1 MKGPTQDVCETT
13 SAIAQQATRFGGAWT
28 QEKLQILRDYLD
40 FYTTALKD
48 QPFRL
53 AYIDAFA
60 GSGKIEIGSKSEG
73 QLGLELEHFI
83 RGSAELAL
91 RIEAKAFDE
100 LVFVEK
106 DCDRCRELE
115 QLRSR
120 FSSRSVKIEQAEANL
135 YLQELDFD
143 RRSRRGVIFLDPF
156 ATQVEWRTIV
166 KIAKLRALDM
176 WLLFPVSALQ
186 RMLPSSRTPDD
197 ISPGWSNRLTR
208 VYGDDSWR
216 NLYQKT
222 PQMGLF
228 DDHSWDFRERGVQGL
243 TNIFKENLKK
253 LFGKRFLENSRTLKN
268 SRDSPLFEFIFCV
281 GSDNPAAIQ
290 LAKKGAD
297 YIIRSM

>member
-1 MKGPTQDVCETT
+1 MKGPTQDACET
-13 SAIAQQATRFGGAWT
+13 ANALAQQATRFGGAWT

-53 AYIDAFA
+53 AYIDVFA
-60 GSGKIEIGSKSEG
+60 GSGKIEIGSKIEG
-73 QLGLELEHFI
+73 QLGFESEHFM

-91 RIEAKAFDE
+91 RIKDKPFDE
-100 LVFVEK
+100 LIFIEK
-106 DCDRCRELE
+106 DSDHCRKLE
-115 QLRSR
+115 QLKSEFSARSM
-120 FSSRSVKIEQAEANL
+120 KIEQAEANL
-135 YLQELDFD
+135 YLQEFEFD
-143 RRSRRGVIFLDPF
+143 RRRWRGVIFLDPF
-156 ATQVEWRTIV
+156 ATQVEWSTIV

-186 RMLPSSRTPDD
+186 RMLPSSRIPDD

-228 DDHSWDFRERGVQGL
+228 DGHSGNFRERGVQGL
-243 TNIFKENLKK
+243 TNIFKGNLKR
-253 LFGKRFLENSRTLKN
+253 LFGKRFLEKSRTLKN
-268 SRDSPLFEFIFCV
+268 SRGSPLFEFIFCV
-281 GSDNPAAIQ
+281 GSDSPTAILRAKEAADHIV
-290 LAKKGAD
+290 
-297 YIIRSM
+297 SVM